1 MEAVAPFRHFLGWVK
16 SPERRNA
23 PDTPEP
29 VQGGLRGGTAR
40 GRTQHISAGQPI
52 PTPAGTDGGLAA
64 APEMVLRT
72 ARRAHTNGGFDPSL
86 LTRRRAARRTISGA
100 GSPPPS
106 VPAGVGTGRP
116 AEMCWVLPRAVPPRR
131 PPTGRAPAC
140 RAHHP
145 VRDSST
151 RDPVPSPGGAP
162 TSSTPLDFWCHKCV
176 RRRGTIASA
185 GWTRWLRRLI
195 AMQH

>member
-1 MEAVAPFRHFLGWVK
+1 MWPNGGDTERTRSGWASIGFDPLCHPGVTASDPSRLDDAP
-16 SPERRNA
+16 
-23 PDTPEP
+23 
-29 VQGGLRGGTAR
+29 
-40 GRTQHISAGQPI
+40 GR
-52 PTPAGTDGGLAA
+52 PALDIEDRTEEELPA
-64 APEMVLRT
+64 AP

-151 RDPVPSPGGAP
+151 HDLVPSPRGAP
-162 TSSTPLDFWCHKCV
+162 TSSTPLDFWCHKWV
-176 RRRGTIASA
+176 RRGRYGLDPPCCSRPFHPGSTH
-185 GWTRWLRRLI
+185 RP
-195 AMQH
+195 